1 LVYWKTLK
9 QSPYV
14 GFFFYRTIWKK
25 IRIFTRNNSV
35 LGKEVRY
42 LFKRYNLNCLND
54 DTMILTRLK
63 ENIDRGFNQF
73 KEHQSKINFLL
84 MMICLLFMV
93 TTFLKKEKEDL
104 VDENRYLREIIM
116 RDEIKMLN
124 TDVFMYRLK
133 IKRDSAKMQQMYNI
147 MLQQKA
153 ALENKK

>member
-1 LVYWKTLK
+1 
-9 QSPYV
+9 
-14 GFFFYRTIWKK
+14 
-25 IRIFTRNNSV
+25 
-35 LGKEVRY
+35 
-42 LFKRYNLNCLND
+42 
-54 DTMILTRLK
+54 MILTRLK

>member
-1 LVYWKTLK
+1 
-9 QSPYV
+9 
-14 GFFFYRTIWKK
+14 
-25 IRIFTRNNSV
+25 
-35 LGKEVRY
+35 
-42 LFKRYNLNCLND
+42 
-54 DTMILTRLK
+54 
-63 ENIDRGFNQF
+63 
-73 KEHQSKINFLL
+73 